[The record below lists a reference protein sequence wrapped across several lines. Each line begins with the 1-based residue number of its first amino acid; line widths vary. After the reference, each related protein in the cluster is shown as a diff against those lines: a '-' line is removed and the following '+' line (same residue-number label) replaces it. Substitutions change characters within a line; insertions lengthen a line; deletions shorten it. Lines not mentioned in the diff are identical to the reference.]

1 MPKINNLINPP
12 SPNGQLPSTSFKIQ
26 VNNVGCVAIKNL
38 RASEEKVSQ
47 RRTLQ
52 LLLGFLSMISDNH
65 NAQSESRSR
74 SGTEKSLDQA
84 FIWLTRVLGIG
95 VGVILLVIALTVA
108 YRAFPA
114 IQKYGL
120 GFLFS
125 SNWNPVK
132 EEYGALPMIYGTIVS
147 SAIALLIAVPL
158 GVGTAIFLSE
168 DFLPLQIRTALVFL
182 VELLAAIPSVVYGLW
197 GIAVLIPIITN
208 IGKFLNGTFGWL
220 PIFSTPPVGPGMLPA
235 GVILGIMTLPIIT
248 AISRDSLA
256 SLPPELRQ
264 ASLGLGATRWT
275 TIFRVL
281 VPAAFSGIVG
291 GIMLGLGRA
300 MGETMAAT
308 LLIGNS
314 NQLSASLLAPAN
326 TIASLMANQ
335 FAEAS
340 GLQVAAL
347 MYTGLILFILT
358 LIVNILA
365 EWIVSRVRAKYN

>member
-1 MPKINNLINPP
+1 M
-12 SPNGQLPSTSFKIQ
+12 G
-26 VNNVGCVAIKNL
+26 
-38 RASEEKVSQ
+38 
-47 RRTLQ
+47 
-52 LLLGFLSMISDNH
+52 D
-65 NAQSESRSR
+65 RSR
-74 SGTEKSLDQA
+74 SQAEKSLDNA
-84 FIWLTRVLGIG
+84 FIWLTRILGMGIA
-95 VGVILLVIALTVA
+95 VILLIIAITVA
-108 YRAFPA
+108 IRALPA
-114 IQKYGL
+114 IGKYGL

-125 SNWNPVK
+125 SSWNPVK
-132 EEYGALPMIYGTIVS
+132 DEYGALPMIYGTIVS
-147 SAIALLIAVPL
+147 SAIALFLAVPL

-168 DFLPLQIRTALVFL
+168 DFLPLPIRTTLVFL

-197 GIAVLIPIITN
+197 GIYVLIPLIRPV
-208 IGKFLNGTFGWL
+208 GQFLNGSFGWL
-220 PIFSTPPVGPGMLPA
+220 PFFSTPPVGPGMLPA
-235 GVILGIMTLPIIT
+235 GIVLAIMTLPIIT

-264 ASLGLGATRWT
+264 ASLGLGASRWT

-314 NQLSASLLAPAN
+314 NQLSLSLLAPGN
-326 TIASLMANQ
+326 TIASLLANQ

-347 MYTGLILFILT
+347 MYAGLILFALT
-358 LIVNILA
+358 LIVNIFA
-365 EWIVSRVRAKYN
+365 ELIVSRVRAKYN

>member
-1 MPKINNLINPP
+1 
-12 SPNGQLPSTSFKIQ
+12 
-26 VNNVGCVAIKNL
+26 
-38 RASEEKVSQ
+38 
-47 RRTLQ
+47 
-52 LLLGFLSMISDNH
+52 
-65 NAQSESRSR
+65 
-74 SGTEKSLDQA
+74 
-84 FIWLTRVLGIG
+84 
-95 VGVILLVIALTVA
+95 
-108 YRAFPA
+108 
-114 IQKYGL
+114 
-120 GFLFS
+120 
-125 SNWNPVK
+125 
-132 EEYGALPMIYGTIVS
+132 
-147 SAIALLIAVPL
+147 
-158 GVGTAIFLSE
+158 
-168 DFLPLQIRTALVFL
+168 
-182 VELLAAIPSVVYGLW
+182 
-197 GIAVLIPIITN
+197 
-208 IGKFLNGTFGWL
+208 FLNSNFGWL

-314 NQLSASLLAPAN
+314 NQLSASVLAPAN

-365 EWIVSRVRAKYN
+365 EWIVSQVRAKYN

>member
-1 MPKINNLINPP
+1 
-12 SPNGQLPSTSFKIQ
+12 
-26 VNNVGCVAIKNL
+26 
-38 RASEEKVSQ
+38 
-47 RRTLQ
+47 
-52 LLLGFLSMISDNH
+52 MISDNH
-65 NAQSESRSR
+65 SAPSESRSR
-74 SGTEKSLDQA
+74 SQAEKSLDQG
-84 FIWLTRVLGIG
+84 FIWLTRILGIG
-95 VGVILLVIALTVA
+95 VGVILLAIALTVGYGA
-108 YRAFPA
+108 LPA
-114 IQKYGL
+114 IQEYGL
-120 GFLFS
+120 GFLFGS
-125 SNWNPVK
+125 SWNPVK

-168 DFLPLQIRTALVFL
+168 DFLPLPVRTALVFL

-197 GIAVLIPIITN
+197 GIAVLIPIISTV
-208 IGKFLNGTFGWL
+208 GKFLNGNFGWL

-248 AISRDSLA
+248 AISRASLA
-256 SLPPELRQ
+256 SLPPDLRQ

-314 NQLSASLLAPAN
+314 NQLSASVLAPAN

-365 EWIVSRVRAKYN
+365 EWIVSQVRAKYN

>member
-1 MPKINNLINPP
+1 
-12 SPNGQLPSTSFKIQ
+12 
-26 VNNVGCVAIKNL
+26 
-38 RASEEKVSQ
+38 
-47 RRTLQ
+47 
-52 LLLGFLSMISDNH
+52 MISDNRTDR
-65 NAQSESRSR
+65 SESRSR
-74 SGTEKSLDQA
+74 SEAEKSLDRG
-84 FIWLTRVLGIG
+84 FIWLTRILGIG
-95 VGVILLVIALTVA
+95 IGVILLIIALTVA
-108 YRAFPA
+108 VRALPA
-114 IQKYGL
+114 VQQYGL

-125 SNWNPVK
+125 SAWNPVRD
-132 EEYGALPMIYGTIVS
+132 EYGALPMIYGTIVS

-168 DFLPLQIRTALVFL
+168 DFLPLPVRTALVFL

-197 GIAVLIPIITN
+197 GIAVLIPILTN
-208 IGKFLNGTFGWL
+208 IGKFLNSTFGWL

-256 SLPPELRQ
+256 SLPPDLRQ

-314 NQLSASLLAPAN
+314 NKLSLSVLAPAN

-347 MYTGLILFILT
+347 MYAGLILFVLT

-365 EWIVSRVRAKYN
+365 EWIVSQVRAKYN

>member
-1 MPKINNLINPP
+1 
-12 SPNGQLPSTSFKIQ
+12 
-26 VNNVGCVAIKNL
+26 
-38 RASEEKVSQ
+38 
-47 RRTLQ
+47 
-52 LLLGFLSMISDNH
+52 MISDN
-65 NAQSESRSR
+65 NNSQSESRSR
-74 SGTEKSLDQA
+74 SVAEKSLDQA
-84 FIWLTRVLGIG
+84 FIWLTRILGIG
-95 VGVILLVIALTVA
+95 IGVILLVIALTVA
-108 YRAFPA
+108 FRALPA
-114 IQKYGL
+114 IQQYGL
-120 GFLFS
+120 GFLLS
-125 SNWNPVK
+125 SSWNPVK

-168 DFLPLQIRTALVFL
+168 DFLPLPIRTALVFL

-197 GIAVLIPIITN
+197 GIAVLIPILTN
-208 IGKFLNGTFGWL
+208 LGKFLNGTFGWL

-314 NQLSASLLAPAN
+314 NQLSLSVLAPAN

-347 MYTGLILFILT
+347 MYTGLILFIMT

-365 EWIVSRVRAKYN
+365 EWIVSQVRAKYN